1 MSTRTR
7 LSTDQKMRVLALLA
21 RGDTLSQV
29 AGYVLETY
37 QITISESAISQIR
50 SKNKDTIAAMQQTV
64 ADGQSAE
71 AEAIASRAR
80 RMLNTKL
87 DKAER
92 DSNELEDLDR
102 QWRDGEIKDAN
113 EYRRRKAGLMKISIN
128 ELTTISKAMHS
139 QTAPPPPGN
148 PDPLGLPAGGHQL
161 PTSTPARLEAMLQA
175 VAEGRTV
182 ELQRLVFNPKG
193 A

>member
-1 MSTRTR
+1 
-7 LSTDQKMRVLALLA
+7 MRVLALIA
-21 RGDTLSQV
+21 RGDTMSQV
-29 AGYVLETY
+29 AGYLLEHY
-37 QITISESAISQIR
+37 QITISESALYQIR

-71 AEAIASRAR
+71 AEAIANRAR

-92 DSNELEDLDR
+92 DGRTLEDLDE
-102 QWRDGEIKDAN
+102 QWRNGEIKDKA
-113 EYRRRKAGLMKISIN
+113 EYQRRKAGLMKISIN
-128 ELTTISKAMHS
+128 ELTTITKAMHTQS
-139 QTAPPPPGN
+139 APPPPA
-148 PDPLGLPAGGHQL
+148 DPEAPALPAGSHHI
-161 PTSTPARLEAMLQA
+161 PANTPARLEAMLQA
-175 VAEGRTV
+175 VAQGKTV